1 MILCDCKEDLSIA
14 AEELIPL
21 FFILN
26 IKAGALFLIM
36 LHATGKKTPIQSD
49 FYKEESYVVIQGI
62 QNICGPRG
70 SLSYYIVIHGTT

>member
-26 IKAGALFLIM
+26 IKAGALFWLCYMQQEKKNPQYKVTSTRKKVM
-36 LHATGKKTPIQSD
+36 L
-49 FYKEESYVVIQGI
+49 
-62 QNICGPRG
+62 
-70 SLSYYIVIHGTT
+70 

>member
-26 IKAGALFLIM
+26 IKAGALFWLCYMQQEKKLQYKVTSTRKKVM
-36 LHATGKKTPIQSD
+36 L
-49 FYKEESYVVIQGI
+49 
-62 QNICGPRG
+62 
-70 SLSYYIVIHGTT
+70 